1 MRIFSVY
8 LNENDLD
15 QLLEVKENSP
25 YKVTHDGSISPT
37 YCCQTKRIVRRK
49 GCVSRHMSCSGDVQ
63 DSGRHSMAA
72 SERDPLNSSSRHES
86 ENGATLCKAM
96 FEDLIF
102 KGLKCCKC
110 VGDLEGEL
118 GEGPEEGSL
127 CENSLDGIVWKKDSD
142 IENGNVDH
150 VPGAIS
156 ENLPHQNEMVF
167 ERAGDVGERTEST
180 LDERMT
186 HSRQSG
192 VTLEEE
198 SGIDVTG
205 SDFQSSTATPFEQ
218 ISVCSREGH
227 QQVKWDRSQ
236 RPIKIDSSQPGTEDI
251 ESCLTLEDVE
261 ELPGIHGTHI
271 EHKRLD
277 NSPDNLKGQQGVSN
291 DDRGSHELPNECPA
305 RAPCDSGGSHEIND
319 VKLVD
324 KEGSSKT
331 FNDDYGSER
340 TPSDNVDSQVPDVGK
355 EIHGI
360 TGDVWD
366 SRDIAEDDIE
376 DTRREDSGLVK
387 DSLKYGEK
395 PEAFG
400 TGKEDESEED
410 EEKKKEGDREEKEE
424 VEEGEEEVQEDED
437 THNHVP
443 GTKCCSV
450 SIT

>member
-25 YKVTHDGSISPT
+25 YKITHDGSTSPT
-37 YCCQTKRIVRRK
+37 CCCQTKRIVRRK

-63 DSGRHSMAA
+63 DSGQHSMAA

-96 FEDLIF
+96 LEGLIF

-110 VGDLEGEL
+110 VDDLEGEL
-118 GEGPEEGSL
+118 GEGPEEGSV

-142 IENGNVDH
+142 IENGNVDN
-150 VPGAIS
+150 VAGGIS

-167 ERAGDVGERTEST
+167 ERAGNVDERTESK

-205 SDFQSSTATPFEQ
+205 SDFHSSIATPFEQ
-218 ISVCSREGH
+218 ISVCSREGQ
-227 QQVKWDRSQ
+227 QQVKWERSQ
-236 RPIKIDSSQPGTEDI
+236 KPIKIDSSQPGTEDI
-251 ESCLTLEDVE
+251 ESCPTLEVFKE
-261 ELPGIHGTHI
+261 IPGIHGTHI

-291 DDRGSHELPNECPA
+291 DDRGSHELPDECPA
-305 RAPCDSGGSHEIND
+305 IAHCDSGGSHGITD

-340 TPSDNVDSQVPDVGK
+340 TPSDNVDSQEIPDVGK

-366 SRDIAEDDIE
+366 SRGTAEDDIE
-376 DTRREDSGLVK
+376 DTRRENFTYS
-387 DSLKYGEK
+387 EK
-395 PEAFG
+395 PEDFG
-400 TGKEDESEED
+400 TEKEDENEVD
-410 EEKKKEGDREEKEE
+410 EEQRKEGDIEEKEA
-424 VEEGEEEVQEDED
+424 EEKGDEEEQEDED
-437 THNHVP
+437 THNHVS

-450 SIT
+450 SITCDITF